1 MRVALVTQKFGRGGG
16 QERWTESFATALH
29 ERGWEVHVV
38 TRCIL
43 PSDAVFPFRIHYVPS
58 VARDPFRFAIEAQR
72 LLAEIQPE
80 VVHDMG
86 DGWGGDLLHY
96 HGGPYP
102 LLAERKLAAL
112 SPMCQLLKRWAWR
125 VLPHY
130 RRRYWFA
137 REQGRRHPGLVIALS
152 RYQAGQ
158 IPNLLG
164 VPKERIRVIYN
175 GVDIVRFSP
184 ANKVLF
190 REAVRDYLGVDR
202 SVTLF
207 LVVANHFALKGVPQL
222 IRAVAELS
230 KKEKRVH
237 LLVLGRRKGLAGW
250 MARQG
255 FRGGIPVTFLGWVDD
270 PTPFYAAADVY
281 VHPTFYD
288 SCSLAV
294 LEALATGIPVI
305 TTRYNGAGEIMED
318 GREGFVL
325 PDPKDVRALREKLE
339 MLLSPQLRK
348 EMGVFAREKAMLFRF
363 ERNVDEI
370 LHLYGEITGLRPI
383 GNTHSLH
390 FPSSLSIGVGAAF
403 LRGKHLPEREATA

>member
-1 MRVALVTQKFGRGGG
+1 MKVALVSQKFGRGGG

-38 TRCIL
+38 TRCVL
-43 PSDAVFPFRIHYVPS
+43 PSDAVFPFRIHCVPS

-112 SPMCQLLKRWAWR
+112 SPLYQPLKRWAWQ

-130 RRRYWFA
+130 RRRYRFA
-137 REQGRRHPGLVIALS
+137 REQGRRHPGLLIALS

-158 IPNLLG
+158 IPNLVG
-164 VPKERIRVIYN
+164 IPKERIRVVYN

-190 REAVRDYLGVDR
+190 REAVRDYLGVDK

-222 IRAVAELS
+222 IRAVAELAR
-230 KKEKRVH
+230 KEKRVH
-237 LLVLGRRKGLAGW
+237 LVVLGGRKGLGGW
-250 MARQG
+250 MARQS
-255 FRGGIPVTFLGWVDD
+255 FRGGIPVTFLGWVED

-288 SCSLAV
+288 GCSLAV

-325 PDPKDVRALREKLE
+325 PDPRDVRALREKLE
-339 MLLSPQLRK
+339 VLLSPQLRK
-348 EMGVFAREKAMLFRF
+348 EMGVFAREKAILFRF

-370 LHLYGEITGLRPI
+370 LHLYGEITGLRSTQ
-383 GNTHSLH
+383 NTHSPH
-390 FPSSLSIGVGAAF
+390 FHSTLSIGVEA
-403 LRGKHLPEREATA
+403 LVPRGEHLPKREANA